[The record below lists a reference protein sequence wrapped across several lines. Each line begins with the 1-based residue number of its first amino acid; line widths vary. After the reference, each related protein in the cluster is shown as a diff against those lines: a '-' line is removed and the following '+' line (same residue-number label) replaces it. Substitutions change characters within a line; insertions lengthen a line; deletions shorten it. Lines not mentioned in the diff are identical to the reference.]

1 MSVLYPNL
9 FYNEVCYKGTALYI
23 HVVVE
28 QWKEIYAD
36 ISGVWVALKFTHIWA
51 TLWQKQISICISQSD
66 QCACCLPEDIVGA
79 WLPINMGESCQDY
92 SLIQDFEA
100 DFPQKVSLK
109 ILN

>member
-36 ISGVWVALKFTHIWA
+36 ISGV
-51 TLWQKQISICISQSD
+51 
-66 QCACCLPEDIVGA
+66 
-79 WLPINMGESCQDY
+79 
-92 SLIQDFEA
+92 
-100 DFPQKVSLK
+100 
-109 ILN
+109 